1 MCCVYS
7 GQTRVSQGDGLGL
20 NHVGFLKALM
30 ILGVWDSL
38 GTDPSVLGVH
48 PLWVTNPRII

>member
-7 GQTRVSQGDGLGL
+7 GQTRVNQGDGLGL